1 MLACFRLAP
10 LCLALIIASH
20 ARIVMADVYGFI
32 DENGVRNYTD
42 VPNDKRAK
50 LLWRDPN
57 GPKSILLPSAGNYM
71 RKFPADLAA
80 EVEAAATRHNIDP
93 LLLQALVSIES
104 RANPMAR
111 SPKGAMGLTQ
121 LMPGTAKRYGVS
133 KPYDVR
139 QNLAGGARYLR
150 YLLTMFHDDVQ
161 LALAAFNA
169 GENSVIRFGNQIP
182 PFNETQRYVPAV
194 LEQLAIYRNQQKPKP
209 PAS

>member
-1 MLACFRLAP
+1 MLACFRFAP
-10 LCLALIIASH
+10 LCIAFVIASH

-32 DENGVRNYTD
+32 DEHGVRNYTD

-104 RANPMAR
+104 RANPMKKPR
-111 SPKGAMGLTQ
+111 KE
-121 LMPGTAKRYGVS
+121 AKTMDSAETS
-133 KPYDVR
+133 K
-139 QNLAGGARYLR
+139 
-150 YLLTMFHDDVQ
+150 
-161 LALAAFNA
+161 
-169 GENSVIRFGNQIP
+169 
-182 PFNETQRYVPAV
+182 V
-194 LEQLAIYRNQQKPKP
+194 LSNPIIKTRP
-209 PAS
+209 